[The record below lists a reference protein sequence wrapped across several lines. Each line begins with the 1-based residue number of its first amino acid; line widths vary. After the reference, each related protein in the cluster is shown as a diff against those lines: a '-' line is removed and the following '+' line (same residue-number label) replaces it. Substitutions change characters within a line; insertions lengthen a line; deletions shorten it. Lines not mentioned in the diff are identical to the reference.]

1 MMAVKC
7 HALAQQIESSIA
19 PAVVVALTAI
29 VFALGRLWR

>member
-7 HALAQQIESSIA
+7 HALAQQIEASIG
-19 PAVVVALTAI
+19 PAVFVALTAI